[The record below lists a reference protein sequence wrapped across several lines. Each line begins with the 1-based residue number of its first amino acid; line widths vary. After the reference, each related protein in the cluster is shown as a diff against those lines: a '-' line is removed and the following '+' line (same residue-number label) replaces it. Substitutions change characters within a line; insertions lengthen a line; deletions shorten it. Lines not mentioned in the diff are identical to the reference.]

1 MKDGRFSLGLTVLI
15 RLVLGGIFLS
25 SGSQKLVHLDLFYQT
40 AQGYHF
46 LTPALTQLYAGWLPW
61 LEILAGTLLLIG
73 LFRRFSVILT
83 GLLLLSFLI
92 AIGWVLFRG
101 ETVDCGCF
109 LGGSQASPVTW
120 ELWIRDLFLL
130 AAATFLVWVKPFP
143 WSLDGLLQQKN
154 LWKKM
159 GVGLVVTYLLVTG
172 VLAFNSQ
179 IPVPPSTAEVQPL
192 LPVGTKAPD
201 FNLPDLDGHIVR
213 LKDFYNQ
220 KSVLIEVFATW
231 CPHCQHSVPL
241 LKKLQNAQPN
251 TLQILA
257 MNAGDPL
264 DKPSTGPAF
273 RQYFKVTY
281 PILERP
287 SMALMNLYHV
297 SGFPT
302 FYLIGKDGKIAWTH
316 VGTLDEKTLVQLE
329 SVLR

>member
-15 RLVLGGIFLS
+15 RLGLGGIFLS
-25 SGSQKLVHLDLFYQT
+25 SGLQKLAHLDLFYQT

-46 LTPALTQLYAGWLPW
+46 LTPNLTQLYAGWLPW
-61 LEILAGTLLLIG
+61 LEILAGSLLLLG
-73 LFRRFSVILT
+73 LFRRFSAILT
-83 GLLLLSFLI
+83 SLLLLSFLV

-101 ETVDCGCF
+101 DTVDCGCF

-130 AAATFLVWVKPFP
+130 FAAAFLVWTKFFP
-143 WSLDGLLQQKN
+143 WGLDGFLQQKK
-154 LWKKM
+154 LLKKV
-159 GVGLVVTYLLVTG
+159 GVGLVVIYLLITG
-172 VLAFNSQ
+172 VSAFNSQ
-179 IPVPPSTAEVQPL
+179 IPAPPSTAEIQPL

-201 FNLPDLDGHIVR
+201 FSLPDLEGKIVR

-241 LKKLQNAQPN
+241 LKKLQNVKTN
-251 TLQILA
+251 KLQILA

-264 DKPSTGPAF
+264 DKPSTAPAF

-287 SMALMNLYHV
+287 SMALMDLYHV

-316 VGTLDEKTLVQLE
+316 VGSLDEKTLRQLE
-329 SVLR
+329 AVLK